1 MIEMQIW
8 QKVRQSVSQPDTGL
22 VNTTTNAIC
31 LDEQI
36 NMDILYLFQT
46 LRGLN
51 MIQENQYTTQTT
63 GHTVYYDRSS
73 FQYNEW

>member
-1 MIEMQIW
+1 MQIW

-22 VNTTTNAIC
+22 VNTATNAIC
-31 LDEQI
+31 LADRI

-51 MIQENQYTTQTT
+51 LIQENQYTDNQSH
-63 GHTVYYDRSS
+63 GSL
-73 FQYNEW
+73 